1 MRPVY
6 KWTQRLLNLL
16 FRILFGL
23 RIQGRGMI
31 PPGPLILASNHISLV
46 DPPVVAASIDRELY
60 FLGKKEL
67 FDSRLLGAVI
77 RSYNCIPVNRNRP
90 DRAALRR
97 IAEILRDGQAV
108 LLFPEGTRG
117 PGDKLLPGKPGVGKL
132 AIEAQVPIVPAFISG
147 SNHLRQTFL
156 RTRRLSVSFG
166 APIEQSWIASLGH
179 DKAAYRQ
186 LAQEV
191 MSRIESLR
199 RSSAGK

>member
-1 MRPVY
+1 
-6 KWTQRLLNLL
+6 
-16 FRILFGL
+16 L

-31 PPGPLILASNHISLV
+31 PSGPAIVASNHISLV
-46 DPPVVAASIDRELY
+46 DPPVVGASIDREMY

-67 FDSRLLGAVI
+67 FESWFLGPVI
-77 RSYNCIPVNRNRP
+77 RSYNCIPVNRARP

-117 PGDKLLPGKPGVGKL
+117 PGDELLPGKPGVGKL

-147 SNHLRQTFL
+147 SNHLWQTFL
-156 RTRRLSVSFG
+156 RKRRLSVSFG

-179 DKAAYRQ
+179 DKTAYRQ

-199 RSSAGK
+199 GTASEI